1 MIPPSFNKET
11 NNPNR
16 RLEESSH
23 SFIATDMQEQT
34 VPNYLEG
41 KQTTALD

>member
-1 MIPPSFNKET
+1 MFPTLLCIET
-11 NNPNR
+11 NNLNL

-34 VPNYLEG
+34 VPKYLER
-41 KQTTALD
+41 KQSTAFN